1 MINIQKM
8 MQQAQQVQLKL
19 AELQEKFKD
28 MDIEGEAGGGIVR
41 VTLSC
46 AGVLKSVQI
55 DPTILSADGKEMIE
69 DLIVAAHNMAT
80 EAKDERV
87 KYETQQMMEQMG
99 LPKDG
104 SLPFN

>member
-28 MDIEGEAGGGIVR
+28 MDVHGEAGGGVVR
-41 VTLSC
+41 VTLSG
-46 AGVLKSVQI
+46 AGVLKAVHI

-69 DLIVAAHNMAT
+69 DLIIAAHNMAS
-80 EAKDERV
+80 EAKENLI
-87 KYETQQMMEQMG
+87 KNETSRMMEQLG
-99 LPKDG
+99 LPKD
-104 SLPFN
+104 SALPF